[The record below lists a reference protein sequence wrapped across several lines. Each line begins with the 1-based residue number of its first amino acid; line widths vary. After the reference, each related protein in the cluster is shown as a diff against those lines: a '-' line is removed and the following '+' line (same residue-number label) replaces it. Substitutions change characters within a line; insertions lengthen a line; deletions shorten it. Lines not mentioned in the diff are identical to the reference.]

1 MRTCKTDNI
10 FHNHH
15 YFLNWIMSNRVEIG
29 FCVKHRESKIDGWCV
44 RCWMEEKEKP
54 ETLRELLSRNE
65 RLEIML
71 KNKN

>member
-1 MRTCKTDNI
+1 
-10 FHNHH
+10 
-15 YFLNWIMSNRVEIG
+15 MSNRVEIG